1 MSYSSHFH
9 QQLSNAK
16 MTFVNDKKQAIQEGR
31 TVSNIGPLNI
41 ERKPCGP
48 LYLALFPFPFPFFIT
63 KNNSF
68 GTKIQLDSTMDKV

>member
-1 MSYSSHFH
+1 
-9 QQLSNAK
+9 

-31 TVSNIGPLNI
+31 IGSNIGPLNI

-48 LYLALFPFPFPFFIT
+48 LYLALFPFPFFIT

-68 GTKIQLDSTMDKV
+68 GTKIINIYIYIY